1 MPLEVKVRFFRLYGT
16 FNPCQT
22 GKDIPTAEWPPRG
35 PTHLHKNIGPAS
47 QAQCLERWLI
57 DEMRNLIQHQ

>member
-1 MPLEVKVRFFRLYGT
+1 MPLEAKVRFFRPYGT

-22 GKDIPTAEWPPRG
+22 GKDIPTAGSPPLD

-47 QAQCLERWLI
+47 QAQCREEWLI
-57 DEMRNLIQHQ
+57 DETRNLIQRQ